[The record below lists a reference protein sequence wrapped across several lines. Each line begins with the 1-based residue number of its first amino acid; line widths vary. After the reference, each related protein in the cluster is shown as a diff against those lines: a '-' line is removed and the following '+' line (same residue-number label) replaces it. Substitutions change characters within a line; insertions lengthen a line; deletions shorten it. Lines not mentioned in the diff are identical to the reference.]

1 MDELLSNSSIGG
13 GSLVGRAS
21 EKAMDKKVGKD
32 TMCPNLTF
40 KQRIAGFLICFV
52 LGKKFNFS

>member
-1 MDELLSNSSIGG
+1 MDSLLSQNSIGG

-32 TMCPNLTF
+32 TMCPNMSF
-40 KQRIAGFLICFV
+40 KQRVAGFLICFI
-52 LGKKFNFS
+52 LGKTITGF

>member
-13 GSLVGRAS
+13 GSLVGRGS
-21 EKAMDKKVGKD
+21 EKVMDKKVGKD

-40 KQRIAGFLICFV
+40 R
-52 LGKKFNFS
+52 